1 MLNVGIIGT
10 GNISGAHIAAYLT
23 FPDEVRIVG
32 LADIAPAK
40 AEAKRSEHDLTAAR
54 VYDDAGAMLA
64 AEDLDLVSIATPP
77 GTHCELTIRSEEHT
91 SELQSRGHIVCR
103 LMLEKKNN
111 KDTYNEIID

>member
-32 LADIAPAK
+32 LADIVPAK

-64 AEDLDLVSIATPP
+64 AEDLDLGSAASMAPAS
-77 GTHCELTIRSEEHT
+77 RSEEHT
-91 SELQSRGHIVCR
+91 SELQSRGHLVCR
-103 LMLEKKNN
+103 P
-111 KDTYNEIID
+111 